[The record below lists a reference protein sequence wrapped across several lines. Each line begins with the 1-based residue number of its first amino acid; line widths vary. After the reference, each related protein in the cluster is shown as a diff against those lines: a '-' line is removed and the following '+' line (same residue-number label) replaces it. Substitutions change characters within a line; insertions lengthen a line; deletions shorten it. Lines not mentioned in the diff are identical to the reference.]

1 MIGHIIAWSLRN
13 KLFVVIMGVL
23 LLAWGGWQAARTPV
37 DVFPDLTAPSVTVVT
52 EAHGM
57 APTDVENL
65 VTFPIETALNGAPDV
80 RRVRSSTKVG
90 LSVVT
95 VEFEWGTDLYQARQ
109 VVAERLQLAR
119 ASLPPD
125 IPAPAMTPA
134 SSIMGEIL
142 FIALAS
148 DAHDG
153 LALRQTAD
161 QTLRRRILAVPGV
174 AEVVNIGGDTRQFQ
188 VTLDP
193 ERLAAYGLT
202 VDEVARALRDA
213 SQNASAGFL
222 VEGGQEYLIQG
233 LGRIATLD
241 DIADTVVARRGGQP
255 VLVRHVAAVDI
266 GPAPKRGLGSH
277 NGRPA
282 VVLGIQKQPG
292 ANTLE
297 LTDRLDATLAEIQA
311 GLPKGMKIER
321 HIFRQADF
329 IRVSIDNLKKALVEG
344 AVLVVAIVFAFL
356 LSARATAISLVAIPL
371 SLVAAILSMKALG
384 ATINT
389 MTLGGMAIALGAL
402 VDDAIIVVEN
412 IVRRLRAANNV
423 SAQADVSEANVK
435 PAEAGG
441 RSQNNVSVEANAG
454 EASVKPAH
462 AGGRSQNIVHASPL
476 HVVYEAT
483 REIQGS
489 IVFAT
494 LIIMLV
500 FLPLFFLSGV
510 EGRLMAPLGLAY
522 VVSLA
527 ASLAVAITV
536 TPVLAALLLPDAKTV
551 RESIEPRFIHGL
563 KARYRRMLEATLA
576 RWKTVAGISVALL
589 AVSLAALGLAG
600 RAFLPDFNEGTLTV
614 SLATLPGTSL
624 EESGRLGQMAEDILL
639 SHPEVVATARRTGRA
654 VGDPHAMDVSASEIE
669 VTLKMG
675 ERSKAD
681 FLAALRKDFAGVPGT
696 QIVVGQPISHRIDHM
711 LSGSRSNI
719 AVKIFGPDL
728 NELRRLT
735 QNIKSVVQAVPGA
748 VDVTDEQQ
756 TDIPFLTVRFR
767 RDALAQHG
775 LSMREVSEAIEAA
788 FTGLPVN
795 RVQQGQAAYD
805 LVLRYDP
812 AARGNL
818 DTVRATLITTADGAR
833 LPLSALADIR
843 NDRAPYSISREN
855 VQRKMVVMA
864 NVAGRDL
871 ASVVDDIRRRVTA
884 EVKLPAGYHVEYG
897 GQFESAEAASQTLL
911 WLGAAVTVG
920 IFLLLF
926 VAFRSARDALLVM
939 LNLPLAM
946 IGGVIGVFAS
956 GGVLSVASIIG
967 FITLFGIATR
977 NGVMM
982 IAHIHH
988 LVEHEGVRDAAEA
1001 VKRGAEERLV
1011 PILMTALAAGLAL
1024 VPLALAAGEP
1034 GSEIQ
1039 APMAV
1044 VILCGLLSSTLLN
1057 MLVVPALY
1065 LRFGAIRRMLETG
1078 NLAHR
1083 RAHESIDTI

>member
-1 MIGHIIAWSLRN
+1 MPTPPASFPPAGEGRVKNSPCDLRDKEIDMIGHIIAWSLRN
-13 KLFVVIMGVL
+13 KLFVVIAGML
-23 LLAWGGWQAARTPV
+23 LLAWGGWQAAKTPV

-52 EAHGM
+52 EARGM
-57 APTDVENL
+57 APTDLENL

-80 RRVRSSTKVG
+80 RRVRSYSKIG
-90 LSVVT
+90 LSVVV
-95 VEFEWGTDLYQARQ
+95 VEFECGTDLLKARQ

-119 ASLPPD
+119 AAMPAD
-125 IPAPAMTPA
+125 IPAPAMAPA
-134 SSIMGEIL
+134 ASIMGEIL

-148 DAHDG
+148 DKHDG
-153 LALRQTAD
+153 M
-161 QTLRRRILAVPGV
+161 TLKNISEQVIKRRVLAVPGV
-174 AEVVNIGGDTRQFQ
+174 AEVLPIGGDTQQFQ
-188 VTLDP
+188 VTLNP
-193 ERLAAYGLT
+193 ERMAAYGLT
-202 VDEVARALRDA
+202 VDQVAEAMREANR
-213 SQNASAGFL
+213 NTSAGFM
-222 VEGGQEYLIQG
+222 VAGGQEYLIQG
-233 LGRIATLD
+233 LGRIEALN
-241 DIADTVVARRGGQP
+241 DIADTVVTRRGGQP
-255 VLVRHVAAVDI
+255 VLIRHVASVDI
-266 GPAPKRGLGSH
+266 GPAPTRGVGSH
-277 NGRPA
+277 NGKPA
-282 VVLGIQKQPG
+282 VILGIQKQPG
-292 ANTLE
+292 ANTLD
-297 LTDRLDATLAEIQA
+297 LTDRLDTTLEEIQA

-329 IRVSIDNLKKALVEG
+329 IRVSIGNLEKALVEG

-371 SLVAAILSMKALG
+371 SLVAAVLAMKAMG

-412 IVRRLRAANNV
+412 IVRRLRENRAR
-423 SAQADVSEANVK
+423 
-435 PAEAGG
+435 P
-441 RSQNNVSVEANAG
+441 VE
-454 EASVKPAH
+454 
-462 AGGRSQNIVHASPL
+462 QQASPL
-476 HVVYEAT
+476 HLVYEAT

-527 ASLAVAITV
+527 ASLFVAITV
-536 TPVLAALLLPDAKTV
+536 TPVLAGLLLPNSKTV
-551 RESIEPRFIHGL
+551 RETIEPRFIHAL
-563 KARYRRMLEATLA
+563 KAGYHKVLDATLT
-576 RWKTVAGISVALL
+576 RWHMVAGVSVVALAVAL
-589 AVSLAALGLAG
+589 ASLFLAG
-600 RAFLPDFNEGTLTV
+600 RAFLPNFNEGTLTV
-614 SLATLPGTSL
+614 GMATLPGTSL
-624 EESGRLGQMAEDILL
+624 EESNRLGQMVENILL
-639 SHPEVVATARRTGRA
+639 SHPEVVASARRTGRA
-654 VGDPHAMDVSASEIE
+654 EGDPHAMDVSASEME
-669 VTLKMG
+669 VTLKLG
-675 ERSKAD
+675 ERSKEE
-681 FLAALRKDFAGVPGT
+681 FLTALRADFAGVPGT

-728 NELRRLT
+728 GELRRLT
-735 QNIKSVVQAVPGA
+735 ASVKSVVQEVPGA

-767 RDALAQHG
+767 REALAQHG
-775 LSMREVSEAIEAA
+775 LTMDEVSDAIGAA
-788 FTGLPVN
+788 FSGLPVN
-795 RVQQGQAAYD
+795 RVQQGQASFD
-805 LVLRYDP
+805 LVLRFDP
-812 AARGNL
+812 ATRASL
-818 DTVRATLITTADGAR
+818 SAVRATLITTADGAR

-871 ASVVDDIRRRVTA
+871 ASVVADIRKAVTA
-884 EVKLPAGYHVEYG
+884 GVPLPAGYHIEYG
-897 GQFESAEAASQTLL
+897 GQFESAESAARTLM

-926 VAFRSARDALLVM
+926 IAFRTARDAFLVM

-946 IGGVIGVFAS
+946 IGGVAGVFAS

-982 IAHIHH
+982 ISHIHH
-988 LVEHEGVRDAAEA
+988 LVEQEGVRNAAEA
-1001 VKRGAEERLV
+1001 VRRGAEERLV

-1039 APMAV
+1039 SPMAV

-1057 MLVVPALY
+1057 MIVVPALY
-1065 LRFGAIRRMLETG
+1065 LRFGAIHRI
-1078 NLAHR
+1078 LANPDMPHR
-1083 RAHESIDTI
+1083 RAGERINSV

>member
-13 KLFVVIMGVL
+13 KLFVVLAGVL
-23 LLAWGGWQAARTPV
+23 LLIWGGWQASRTPV
-37 DVFPDLTAPSVTVVT
+37 DVFPDLTAPAVTVVT

-57 APTDVENL
+57 APTDVESL
-65 VTFPIETALNGAPDV
+65 VTFPIETALNGAPGV
-80 RRVRSSTKVG
+80 RRVRSATKIG

-95 VEFEWGTDLYQARQ
+95 VEFEWGTDLYLARQ

-119 ASLPPD
+119 AALPPD
-125 IPAPAMTPA
+125 LPAPAMTPA

-142 FIALAS
+142 FIALHSEKHSGMELKNA
-148 DAHDG
+148 AEQV
-153 LALRQTAD
+153 LK
-161 QTLRRRILAVPGV
+161 RRILAVPGV
-174 AEVVNIGGDTRQFQ
+174 AEVLPIGGDTQQFQ
-188 VTLDP
+188 VTVKP

-202 VDEVARALRDA
+202 LDEVSRALRD
-213 SQNASAGFL
+213 SNQNATAGFY
-222 VEGGQEYLIQG
+222 VESAQEYLIQG
-233 LGRIATLD
+233 QGRINVLD
-241 DIADTVVARRGGQP
+241 DIAETVVALRDGQP
-255 VLVRHVAAVDI
+255 VLIRHIAEVGI
-266 GPAPKRGLGSH
+266 GAAPKRGVGSH
-277 NGRPA
+277 NGKPA
-282 VVLGIQKQPG
+282 VILGIQKQPG

-297 LTDRLDATLAEIQA
+297 LTDRLDRTLDDIQA
-311 GLPKGMKIER
+311 GLPAGMKIER

-329 IRVSIDNLKKALVEG
+329 IRVSIDNLFAALSEG
-344 AVLVVAIVFAFL
+344 AVLVIAIVFAFL
-356 LSARATAISLVAIPL
+356 LSARATAITLIAIPL

-412 IVRRLRAANNV
+412 IVRRLRENL
-423 SAQADVSEANVK
+423 VK
-435 PAEAGG
+435 PE
-441 RSQNNVSVEANAG
+441 G
-454 EASVKPAH
+454 EQQAT
-462 AGGRSQNIVHASPL
+462 L
-476 HVVYEAT
+476 HVVFEAT
-483 REIQGS
+483 KEIQGS

-500 FLPLFFLSGV
+500 FMPLFFLSGV
-510 EGRLMAPLGLAY
+510 EGRLMVPLGFAY

-527 ASLAVAITV
+527 ASLLVAITV
-536 TPVLAALLLPDAKTV
+536 TPVLAALFLPSSKIV
-551 RESIEPRFIHGL
+551 RENVEPRFIHFL
-563 KARYRRMLEATLA
+563 HATYRRMLDATVT
-576 RWKTVAGISVALL
+576 RWKMLTGVSVAALL
-589 AVSLAALGLAG
+589 IALVALSFAG
-600 RAFLPDFNEGTLTV
+600 RAFLPDFNEGTLTIGT
-614 SLATLPGTSL
+614 ATLPGTAL
-624 EESGRLGQMAEDILL
+624 EESDRLGQMVEQILL

-654 VGDPHAMDVSASEIE
+654 EGDPHAMDVSASEME

-675 ERSKAD
+675 ERSKED
-681 FLAALRKDFAGVPGT
+681 FLAALRADLASVPGT

-728 NELRRLT
+728 AELRRLT
-735 QNIKSVVQAVPGA
+735 AAIKGVVQGVEGA

-756 TDIPFLTVRFR
+756 NDIPFLTMRFKR
-767 RDALAQHG
+767 EALARHG
-775 LSMREVSEAIEAA
+775 LSIRQVAETVETAFSGMAVS
-788 FTGLPVN
+788 
-795 RVQQGQAAYD
+795 RVQQGQATYD
-805 LVLRYDP
+805 LTVRFDP
-812 AARGNL
+812 ASKASL
-818 DTVRATLITTADGAR
+818 DAVHATLVTTAGGAR

-843 NDRAPYSISREN
+843 NDRAPYYITREN

-871 ASVVDDIRRRVTA
+871 ASVVDDIRRKVGS
-884 EVKLPAGYHVEYG
+884 EVQLPAGYHVEYG
-897 GQFESAEAASQTLL
+897 GQFESAEEAARVLL
-911 WLGAAVTVG
+911 FLGLAVIVG

-926 VAFRSARDALLVM
+926 VAFGTARDALLVM
-939 LNLPLAM
+939 LNLPLAI
-946 IGGVIGVFAS
+946 IGGVIGVFVS

-988 LVEHEGVRDAAEA
+988 LVEHEGVLDAAEA

-1024 VPLALAAGEP
+1024 VPLALAAGQP

-1039 APMAV
+1039 SPMAV
-1044 VILCGLLSSTLLN
+1044 VILFGLASSTLLN

-1065 LRFGAIRRMLETG
+1065 LRFGAIRQVLESG
-1078 NLAHR
+1078 QSR
-1083 RAHESIDTI
+1083 RQMSSDGLDDA

>member
-13 KLFVVIMGVL
+13 KLFVVLAGVL

-80 RRVRSSTKVG
+80 RRVRSSTKIG

-95 VEFEWGTDLYQARQ
+95 VEFEWGTDLYLARQ

-119 ASLPPD
+119 ASLPAD
-125 IPAPAMTPA
+125 IPAPAMAPA
-134 SSIMGEIL
+134 ASIMGEIL

-148 DAHDG
+148 DRHTG
-153 LALRQTAD
+153 MELKNTAE
-161 QTLRRRILAVPGV
+161 QVIKRRVLAVPGV
-174 AEVVNIGGDTRQFQ
+174 AEVLPIGGDTQQFQ

-202 VDEVARALRDA
+202 VDEVAAALRDA
-213 SQNASAGFL
+213 NQNTSAGFM
-222 VEGGQEYLIQG
+222 VEAGQEYLIQG
-233 LGRIATLD
+233 LGRIEVLN
-241 DIADTVVARRGGQP
+241 DIADTVVARRNGQA
-255 VLVRHVAAVDI
+255 VLVRHVAEVNI
-266 GPAPKRGLGSH
+266 GPAPTRGTGSH
-277 NGRPA
+277 NGKPA

-292 ANTLE
+292 ANTLD
-297 LTDRLDATLAEIQA
+297 LTDRLDATLEEIQS

-329 IRVSIDNLKKALVEG
+329 IRVSIDNLNKALLEG
-344 AVLVVAIVFAFL
+344 AILVVIIVFAFL

-371 SLVAAILSMKALG
+371 SLVAAVLAMKALG

-412 IVRRLRAANNV
+412 IVRRLRENRA
-423 SAQADVSEANVK
+423 K
-435 PAEAGG
+435 PAE
-441 RSQNNVSVEANAG
+441 QQVNV
-454 EASVKPAH
+454 
-462 AGGRSQNIVHASPL
+462 L
-476 HVVYEAT
+476 HLVYEAT

-527 ASLAVAITV
+527 ASLVVAITV
-536 TPVLAALLLPDAKTV
+536 TPVLAALLLPNSKTV
-551 RESIEPRFIHGL
+551 RESIEPRFIHSL
-563 KARYRRMLEATLA
+563 KAGYRRVLDATLT
-576 RWKTVAGISVALL
+576 RWKTVAGISVAT
-589 AVSLAALGLAG
+589 LAAALVALGFAG

-614 SLATLPGTSL
+614 GMATLPGTAL
-624 EESGRLGQMAEDILL
+624 EESDRLGRMVENILL

-654 VGDPHAMDVSASEIE
+654 EGDPHAMDVSASEME

-675 ERSKAD
+675 ERSKED
-681 FLAALRKDFAGVPGT
+681 FLAALREDFASVPGT

-728 NELRRLT
+728 DELRKLT
-735 QNIKSVVQAVPGA
+735 QQVKGIAQAVPGA

-775 LSMREVSEAIEAA
+775 LSIREVSEAIEAA
-788 FTGLPVN
+788 FSGLPVN
-795 RVQQGQAAYD
+795 RVQQGQASFD
-805 LVLRYDP
+805 LVLRFDP
-812 AARGNL
+812 STRANL
-818 DTVRATLITTADGAR
+818 DAVRATLITTADGAR

-855 VQRKMVVMA
+855 VQRKIVVMA

-871 ASVVDDIRRRVTA
+871 ASVVADIRKQVAAGVT
-884 EVKLPAGYHVEYG
+884 LPAGYHIEYG
-897 GQFESAEAASQTLL
+897 GQFESAEAASRTLL
-911 WLGAAVTVG
+911 FLGVAVTVG

-926 VAFRSARDALLVM
+926 IAFRTVRDALLVM

-946 IGGVIGVFAS
+946 IGGVIGVFAA

-982 IAHIHH
+982 ISHIHH

-1001 VKRGAEERLV
+1001 VRRGAEERLV

-1024 VPLALAAGEP
+1024 VPLALAAGQP

-1044 VILCGLLSSTLLN
+1044 VILCGLLSSTVLN
-1057 MLVVPALY
+1057 MIVVPALY
-1065 LRFGAIRRMLETG
+1065 LRFGAVHQLLENGDTP
-1078 NLAHR
+1078 HR
-1083 RAHESIDTI
+1083 RAVESINPV

>member
-1 MIGHIIAWSLRN
+1 MIGHIISWSLRN
-13 KLFVVIMGVL
+13 KLFVVLAGVL
-23 LLAWGGWQAARTPV
+23 LLAWGGWEAAKTPV

-80 RRVRSSTKVG
+80 RRVRSSTKIG

-95 VEFEWGTDLYQARQ
+95 VEFEWGTDLYLARQ

-119 ASLPPD
+119 ASLPAD
-125 IPAPAMTPA
+125 IPAPSMAPA
-134 SSIMGEIL
+134 ASIMGEIL

-148 DAHDG
+148 DRHSG
-153 LALRQTAD
+153 MELKNTAE
-161 QTLRRRILAVPGV
+161 QVIKRRVLAVPGV
-174 AEVVNIGGDTRQFQ
+174 AEVLPIGGDTQQFQ
-188 VTLDP
+188 VTLNP

-213 SQNASAGFL
+213 NQNTSAGFM

-233 LGRIATLD
+233 LGRIEVLD
-241 DIADTVVARRGGQP
+241 DIADTFVARRNGQP
-255 VLVRHVAAVDI
+255 ILVRHVAKVDI
-266 GPAPKRGLGSH
+266 GPAPTRGIGSH
-277 NGRPA
+277 NGKPA

-292 ANTLE
+292 ANTLD
-297 LTDRLDATLAEIQA
+297 LTDRLDATLEEIQS

-329 IRVSIDNLKKALVEG
+329 IRVSIDNLNKALLEG
-344 AVLVVAIVFAFL
+344 AILVVIIVFAFL

-412 IVRRLRAANNV
+412 IVRRLRENRA
-423 SAQADVSEANVK
+423 K
-435 PAEAGG
+435 PAE
-441 RSQNNVSVEANAG
+441 QQINT
-454 EASVKPAH
+454 
-462 AGGRSQNIVHASPL
+462 L
-476 HVVYEAT
+476 HLVYEAT

-527 ASLAVAITV
+527 ASLVVAITV
-536 TPVLAALLLPDAKTV
+536 TPVLAALLLPNSKTV
-551 RESIEPRFIHGL
+551 RESIEPRFIHRL
-563 KARYRRMLEATLA
+563 KAGYRRVLAPTLA
-576 RWKTVAGISVALL
+576 RWKTVAGVSVATL
-589 AVSLAALGLAG
+589 AVALIALGFAG

-614 SLATLPGTSL
+614 GMATLPGTSL
-624 EESGRLGQMAEDILL
+624 EESDRLGRMVENILL

-654 VGDPHAMDVSASEIE
+654 EGDPHAMDVSASEME

-675 ERSKAD
+675 ERSKED
-681 FLAALRKDFAGVPGT
+681 FLAALREDFASVPGT

-728 NELRRLT
+728 GELRRLT
-735 QNIKSVVQAVPGA
+735 ASVKSIVQEVPGA

-756 TDIPFLTVRFR
+756 TDIPFLTIRFR

-775 LSMREVSEAIEAA
+775 LSIREVSEAIEAA
-788 FTGLPVN
+788 FSGLPVN
-795 RVQQGQAAYD
+795 RVQQGQASFD
-805 LVLRYDP
+805 LVLRFDP
-812 AARGNL
+812 STRANL
-818 DTVRATLITTADGAR
+818 GAVRATLITTADGAR

-871 ASVVDDIRRRVTA
+871 ASVVADIRTQVA
-884 EVKLPAGYHVEYG
+884 AGVKLPAGYHIEYG
-897 GQFESAEAASQTLL
+897 GQFESAEAASRTLL
-911 WLGAAVTVG
+911 VLGMAVTVG

-926 VAFRSARDALLVM
+926 IAFRTARDALLVM

-946 IGGVIGVFAS
+946 IGGVIGVFAA

-982 IAHIHH
+982 ISHIHH

-1057 MLVVPALY
+1057 MIVVPALY
-1065 LRFGAIRRMLETG
+1065 LRFGAINQLLENGDTP
-1078 NLAHR
+1078 HR
-1083 RAHESIDTI
+1083 RAVESINPV

>member
-13 KLFVVIMGVL
+13 KLFVVLAGVL
-23 LLAWGGWQAARTPV
+23 LLAWGGWQAAKTPV

-52 EAHGM
+52 EARGM
-57 APTDVENL
+57 APTDVENR

-80 RRVRSSTKVG
+80 RRVRSSSKIG

-95 VEFEWGTDLYQARQ
+95 VEFEWGTDLYRARQ

-125 IPAPAMTPA
+125 IPAPAMAPA
-134 SSIMGEIL
+134 ASIMGEIL

-148 DAHDG
+148 DRHSG
-153 LALRQTAD
+153 MELKNTTEQVIK
-161 QTLRRRILAVPGV
+161 RRVLAVPGV
-174 AEVVNIGGDTRQFQ
+174 AEVLPIGGDTQQFQ
-188 VTLDP
+188 VTLNP

-202 VDEVARALRDA
+202 VDAVARALTDA
-213 SQNASAGFL
+213 NQNTSAGFM

-233 LGRIATLD
+233 LGRIEVLA
-241 DIADTVVARRGGQP
+241 DIADTLVAKRGGATNGQP
-255 VLVRHVAAVDI
+255 VLVRHVAEVNI
-266 GPAPKRGLGSH
+266 GPAPTRGVGSH
-277 NGRPA
+277 NGKPA

-292 ANTLE
+292 ANTLD
-297 LTDRLDATLAEIQA
+297 LTDRLDATLEEIQS

-329 IRVSIDNLKKALVEG
+329 IRVSIDNLKNALIEG
-344 AVLVVAIVFAFL
+344 AILVVIIVFAFL

-371 SLVAAILSMKALG
+371 SLVAAVLSMKALG

-412 IVRRLRAANNV
+412 IVRRLRENRA
-423 SAQADVSEANVK
+423 K
-435 PAEAGG
+435 PAEQ
-441 RSQNNVSVEANAG
+441 RVNVPHLVF
-454 EASVKPAH
+454 
-462 AGGRSQNIVHASPL
+462 
-476 HVVYEAT
+476 EAT

-527 ASLAVAITV
+527 ASLVVAITV
-536 TPVLAALLLPDAKTV
+536 TPVLAALLLPSSKTV
-551 RESIEPRFIHGL
+551 RESVEPRFIHGL
-563 KARYRRMLEATLA
+563 KSGYRRVLDATLTC
-576 RWKTVAGISVALL
+576 WKTVAGISVATL
-589 AVSLAALGLAG
+589 AVALFALSFAG

-614 SLATLPGTSL
+614 GMATLPGTSL
-624 EESGRLGQMAEDILL
+624 EESDRLGRMVENILL

-654 VGDPHAMDVSASEIE
+654 EGDPHAMDVSASEME

-675 ERSKAD
+675 DDENARGKEA
-681 FLAALRKDFAGVPGT
+681 FLAALRKDFASVPGT

-735 QNIKSVVQAVPGA
+735 QQVKSIAQAVPGA

-756 TDIPFLTVRFR
+756 TEIPFLTVRFR
-767 RDALAQHG
+767 REALAQHG
-775 LSMREVSEAIEAA
+775 LGIREVSDAIETA
-788 FTGLPVN
+788 FSGLPVD
-795 RVQQGQAAYD
+795 RVQQGQASFD
-805 LVLRYDP
+805 LVLRFDP
-812 AARGNL
+812 STRANIDA
-818 DTVRATLITTADGAR
+818 VRATLITTAAGAR

-871 ASVVDDIRRRVTA
+871 ASVVADIRKQVA
-884 EVKLPAGYHVEYG
+884 AGVKLPAGYHIEYG
-897 GQFESAEAASQTLL
+897 GQFESAEAAARTLL
-911 WLGAAVTVG
+911 LLGVAVTVG

-926 VAFRSARDALLVM
+926 IAFRTARDALLVM

-946 IGGVIGVFAS
+946 IGGVIGVFAA

-982 IAHIHH
+982 ISHIHH
-988 LVEHEGVRDAAEA
+988 LLEHEGVRDAAEA
-1001 VKRGAEERLV
+1001 VKRGAEERLL

-1057 MLVVPALY
+1057 MIVVPALY
-1065 LRFGAIRRMLETG
+1065 LRFGAINAQLETG
-1078 NLAHR
+1078 DMPHR
-1083 RAHESIDTI
+1083 RAVESINPV

>member
-1 MIGHIIAWSLRN
+1 MIAHIIAWSLRN
-13 KLFVVIMGVL
+13 KLFVVIAGVL
-23 LLAWGGWQAARTPV
+23 LLAWGGWQAAQTPV

-65 VTFPIETALNGAPDV
+65 VTFPIEAAMNGAAGV
-80 RRVRSSTKVG
+80 RRVRSSTKTG
-90 LSVVT
+90 LSVVI
-95 VEFEWGTDLYQARQ
+95 VEFEWGADLYQVRQ
-109 VVAERLQLAR
+109 IVAERLQLAR
-119 ASLPPD
+119 SALPND
-125 IPAPAMTPA
+125 IPAPTMAPA
-134 SSIMGEIL
+134 ASIMGEIL
-142 FIALAS
+142 FIALGS
-148 DAHDG
+148 DQHDG
-153 LALRQTAD
+153 LTLRQTAD
-161 QTLRRRILAVPGV
+161 QVLRRRILAVPGV
-174 AEVVNIGGDTRQFQ
+174 AEVVNIGGDIRQYR
-188 VTLDP
+188 VTLNP

-202 VDEVARALRDA
+202 VDAVARALRDA
-213 SQNASAGFL
+213 NQNAAAGFL
-222 VEGGQEYLIQG
+222 VAGGQEYLIQG
-233 LGRIATLD
+233 LGRIEVLN
-241 DIADTVVARRGGQP
+241 DIADTVVARRDGESGQTA
-255 VLVRHVAAVDI
+255 VLIRHLAEVDI
-266 GPAPKRGLGSH
+266 GPAPKRGNGAH
-277 NGRPA
+277 NGKPA

-297 LTDRLDATLAEIQA
+297 LTDRLDATLEEIQS
-311 GLPKGMKIER
+311 GLPKGMTIDR

-329 IRVSIDNLKKALVEG
+329 IRVSIDNLLAALRDG
-344 AVLVVAIVFAFL
+344 AILVVAIVFAFL

-371 SLVAAILSMKALG
+371 SLVAAILAMKALG

-412 IVRRLRAANNV
+412 IVRRLRENRL
-423 SAQADVSEANVK
+423 K
-435 PAEAGG
+435 PPE
-441 RSQNNVSVEANAG
+441 RQVNA
-454 EASVKPAH
+454 
-462 AGGRSQNIVHASPL
+462 L
-476 HVVYEAT
+476 HLVYEAT

-527 ASLAVAITV
+527 ASLGVAITV
-536 TPVLAALLLPDAKTV
+536 TPVLSALLLPGSKIV
-551 RESIEPRFIHGL
+551 RKSREPQYIHAI
-563 KARYRRMLEATLA
+563 KAGYRRLLDATLLRWKSVAAVSVATLA
-576 RWKTVAGISVALL
+576 VALL
-589 AVSLAALGLAG
+589 ALSFAG
-600 RAFLPDFNEGTLTV
+600 RAFLPDFNEGTLTIGV
-614 SLATLPGTSL
+614 ATLPGTSL
-624 EESGRLGQMAEDILL
+624 EESDRLGRMVDAILL
-639 SHPEVVATARRTGRA
+639 SHPEVVSAARRTGRA
-654 VGDPHAMDVSASEIE
+654 SGDPHAMDISASELE
-669 VTLKMG
+669 VTLKLG
-675 ERSKAD
+675 TRSKED
-681 FLAALRKDFAGVPGT
+681 FLAALRADFTSVPGT
-696 QIVVGQPISHRIDHM
+696 QIIIGQPISHRIDHM

-719 AVKIFGPDL
+719 AVKLFGEDL
-728 NELRRLT
+728 AELRRLT
-735 QNIKSVVQAVPGA
+735 QQIKEVVQAVPGA
-748 VDVTDEQQ
+748 VDVSDEQQ
-756 TDIPFLTVRFR
+756 TDIPHLTIRFHR
-767 RDALAQHG
+767 EALARHG
-775 LSMREVSEAIEAA
+775 LSIREVSEAIEVA
-788 FTGLPVN
+788 FSGLPVS

-812 AARGNL
+812 AARANL
-818 DTVRATLITTADGAR
+818 DAIRATLITSAAGAR
-833 LPLSALADIR
+833 LPLSALAEIR

-871 ASVVDDIRRRVTA
+871 ASVVDDIRTRVATQ
-884 EVKLPAGYHVEYG
+884 VKLPAGYHVEYG
-897 GQFESAEAASQTLL
+897 GQFESAEAAQHTLL
-911 WLGAAVTVG
+911 LLGIAVTVG

-926 VAFRSARDALLVM
+926 IAFRTARDALLVM

-946 IGGVIGVFAS
+946 IGGVIGVFAA

-977 NGVMM
+977 NGVML
-982 IAHIHH
+982 ISHIHH

-1057 MLVVPALY
+1057 MIVVPALY
-1065 LRFGAIRRMLETG
+1065 LRFGAIRGRLASGKIDAG
-1078 NLAHR
+1078 NPA
-1083 RAHESIDTI
+1083 